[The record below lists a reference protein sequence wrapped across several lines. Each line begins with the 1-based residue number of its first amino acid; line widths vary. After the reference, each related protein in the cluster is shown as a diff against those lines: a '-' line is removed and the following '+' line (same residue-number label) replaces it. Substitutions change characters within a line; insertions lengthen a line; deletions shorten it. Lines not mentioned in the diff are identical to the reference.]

1 MNILLQELQDSCLD
15 RSLLLKIY
23 KSLDSKSS
31 QTAGALFGLQVLNVM
46 IKDGF
51 SLEKKELIS
60 CLVNKIMA
68 VVLEKEN
75 LLNLKSLDIEKILCN
90 LSNRFIQGK
99 EYNLGIN
106 VLEFISKRLQFKK
119 VPELNL
125 KSKKKIEEV
134 LDSLNFKKS
143 KSEEK
148 IKIMLVVYTNS
159 IRILINVSQ
168 DYVKLEKYVKK
179 GLQEIDF
186 TKYGK
191 NKEFLHRI
199 LLKGGDIIQ
208 TDAASLF
215 HTRKISLYFL
225 DVKQDYLHEQVI
237 KIVGNYRK
245 NSNDLKQIVYFYR
258 DVLEFFKENVQ
269 NSLFFGWIQ
278 DYVDLAQEVI

>member
-1 MNILLQELQDSCLD
+1 M
-15 RSLLLKIY
+15 
-23 KSLDSKSS
+23 
-31 QTAGALFGLQVLNVM
+31 V
-46 IKDGF
+46 KDGF
-51 SLEKKELIS
+51 SLEKKELIAS
-60 CLVNKIMA
+60 LVHKIIS
-68 VVLEKEN
+68 VVLDKEN
-75 LLNLKSLDIEKILCN
+75 LLNLKSLDLEKLLCN

-119 VPELNL
+119 IQELNL

-148 IKIMLVVYTNS
+148 TKIMLVVYTNS

-168 DYVKLEKYVKK
+168 DYVKLEKYVQN

-186 TKYGK
+186 TKYEK

-199 LLKGGDIIQ
+199 LLKGKDIIQ
-208 TDAASLF
+208 TDVTSLF

-225 DVKQDYLHEQVI
+225 NFKQDYIHEQVI

-245 NSNDLKQIVYFYR
+245 NSNDLKQVVYFYR
-258 DVLEFFKENVQ
+258 DILEFFKENIQ
-269 NSLFFGWIQ
+269 NSLFFSWIQ
-278 DYVDLAQEVI
+278 DYVDLAQEVILKI